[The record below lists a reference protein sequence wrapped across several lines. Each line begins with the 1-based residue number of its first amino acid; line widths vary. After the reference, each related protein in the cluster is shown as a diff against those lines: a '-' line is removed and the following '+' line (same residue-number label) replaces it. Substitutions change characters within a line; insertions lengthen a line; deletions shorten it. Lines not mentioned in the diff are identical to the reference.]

1 MAETKRIGTDM
12 ESSSEILRL
21 FSDPVD
27 FRSIIDQ
34 LPVGVALLD
43 MNRRILL
50 LNRTLQA
57 LTGFSQEDAV
67 GVPCH
72 HILRLRL
79 CIQDCPVLNL
89 LGLPASPP
97 LAVRTDMIDAHRQ
110 LIPVRLAAA
119 LVRDTSGRPAGFME
133 VIEDLR
139 AFEEIEHKRSQAF
152 RVGGMIGKSP
162 QMERIFQVLPLLAQ
176 NDSSILITGETGAG
190 KDLLAETI
198 HHASARAKGPF
209 VKVNCGALPETLLES
224 ELFGHQKGAF
234 TGAVEN
240 KPGRFRLAHHG
251 TLYLTEIGDLPYS
264 TQVKL
269 LTFLDDRLIYPLGSA
284 KGFHADVRV
293 IAATHRNLEKM
304 VREERFREDLFF
316 RLNVVRIEL
325 PPLRERG
332 DDIRLLIDHFLDVFS
347 KRLGKNI
354 NGFTDRAL
362 GILGSYAYPGNIR
375 ELRNIVEYAVTMTT
389 GRRISPKN
397 LPSYLTEVTPE
408 STTLATEGRN
418 GAGVG
423 RFATGGDGGVQA
435 HVPDQWLAA
444 EKKLILEALIRARG
458 RRSEAARILGWG
470 RSTLWRKMKSHGID
484 T

>member
-1 MAETKRIGTDM
+1 MA
-12 ESSSEILRL
+12 SSSEILRL
-21 FSDPVD
+21 FPDPVD
-27 FRSIIDQ
+27 LQNIIDQ
-34 LPVGVALLD
+34 LPIGVALLD
-43 MNRRILL
+43 MKRRILL
-50 LNRTLQA
+50 INRTLQA
-57 LTGFSQEDAV
+57 LTGFSQEDAA

-72 HILRLRL
+72 HILRLRI
-79 CIQDCPVLNL
+79 CVQGC
-89 LGLPASPP
+89 PASGLQGLTTSAPP
-97 LAVRTDMIDAHRQ
+97 AVQTDMINAQRQ
-110 LIPVRLAAA
+110 LIPVRLTAA
-119 LVRDTSGRPAGFME
+119 LVRDSGGSAVGFME
-133 VIEDLR
+133 IIEDLR
-139 AFEEIEHKRSQAF
+139 PFEEIEHKRSQAF
-152 RVGGMIGKSP
+152 RVGGMIGKSL

-176 NDSSILITGETGAG
+176 NDSSILITGETGTG

-209 VKVNCGALPETLLES
+209 VKVNCSALPETLLES

-269 LTFLDDRLIYPLGSA
+269 LTFLDDRLIYPLGST
-284 KGFHADVRV
+284 KGFQADVRV

-304 VREERFREDLFF
+304 VREARFREDLFF

-354 NGFTDRAL
+354 KGFTDRAI
-362 GILGSYAYPGNIR
+362 GILESYTYPGNIR

-389 GRRISPKN
+389 GRRVSPKH
-397 LPSYLTEVTPE
+397 LPSYLTELKPENMTPE
-408 STTLATEGRN
+408 MAVEN
-418 GAGVG
+418 GATADRSIPPGSS
-423 RFATGGDGGVQA
+423 GVQA
-435 HVPDQWLAA
+435 AVPDEWPAA
-444 EKKLILEALIRARG
+444 EKKMILEALIRARG

-470 RSTLWRKMKSHGID
+470 RSTLWRKMKTHGID
-484 T
+484 A